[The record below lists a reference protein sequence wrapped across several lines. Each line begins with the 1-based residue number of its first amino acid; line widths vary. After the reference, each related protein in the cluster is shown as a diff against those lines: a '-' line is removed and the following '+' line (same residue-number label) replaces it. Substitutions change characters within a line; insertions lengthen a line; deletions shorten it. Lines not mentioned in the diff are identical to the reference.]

1 MEKETEKGQEITTE
15 ARRKFLKTAGIFAV
29 YAPPALMIMSSA
41 NVHAISLS
49 NNGCGKASGN
59 VPSPGNSGPNNNAQ
73 NAAGGQNCPSNSGK
87 TF

>member
-49 NNGCGKASGN
+49 NNGCGIASGN
-59 VPSPGNSGPNNNAQ
+59 VAAPGGSPPSNNAQ
-73 NAAGGQNCPSNSGK
+73 NAGGGQNCPTSAGK